1 MSRPPI
7 LKITKALL
15 DKVGQMASRGL
26 TNEQIACCLGVS
38 ETTVYK
44 NKRNSPQFAQAIKNG
59 QAKGVK
65 DISNALFDK
74 AAGGDTIAQI
84 FYLKNRSPEE
94 WKDRKEIKQE
104 INQTVSI
111 DTNQLADEVMQS
123 IVKDE
128 RTRREE
134 EASLH

>member
-1 MSRPPI
+1 MTTHYTP
-7 LKITKALL
+7 ALMEEIETL
-15 DKVGQMASRGL
+15 AGQGL
-26 TNEQIACCLGVS
+26 TLEQIARCIGIAISTLMMHK
-38 ETTVYK
+38 K
-44 NKRNSPQFAQAIKNG
+44 NKVDVMEAIKRG
-59 QAKGVK
+59 QASGVQK
-65 DISNALFDK
+65 VSNALFDK
-74 AAGGDTIAQI
+74 AVGGDTIAQI

-134 EASLH
+134 EARIH